1 MNHIEFYENLIN
13 DFELDFNVRH
23 QVRMFNEL
31 NIDKALEAFDY
42 VKQLLEMKQ
51 HDLNVLKEA
60 ESKGCDYE

>member
-31 NIDKALEAFDY
+31 NIEKALEAFDY
-42 VKQLLEMKQ
+42 VKKFLEMKQ

-60 ESKGCDYE
+60 ESKRDNYE

>member
-13 DFELDFNVRH
+13 DSDVDFNVRH

-31 NIDKALEAFDY
+31 NIDKALQAFEH
-42 VKQLLEMKQ
+42 VKMLLDLKQ

-60 ESKGCDYE
+60 KSK